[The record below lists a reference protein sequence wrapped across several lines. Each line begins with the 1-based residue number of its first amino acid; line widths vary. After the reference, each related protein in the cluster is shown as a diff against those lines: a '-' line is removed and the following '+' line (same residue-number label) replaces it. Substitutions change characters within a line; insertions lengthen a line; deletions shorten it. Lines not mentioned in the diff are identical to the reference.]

1 MKKLFTL
8 LLAALMLLSLA
19 ACGVPQ
25 SDNSGTTANDA
36 QAATGDAAGNDTTAA
51 VETTA
56 AELSFQEVT
65 VVDNEYCTIKITGID
80 PDNLFG
86 YTLNAYLENKS
97 ADKTYMFSVQSAS
110 VNGVQSDPLFASEV
124 AAGKKANEN
133 IIFTSPDLEENGIVD
148 YTDIELSFR
157 VYDSDDWMAEPV
169 AEPVTHVYPYG
180 EANAVSFTREA
191 QDTDIVLV
199 DNEFATVIVTGF
211 EKDDIWGYSAN
222 LYLVNKT
229 DASVM
234 FSVDDA
240 SVNGF
245 MLDPLFATSVN
256 AGKCAFSSVTWMQN
270 SLDENSI
277 TEVETIEFL
286 LRAYQA
292 DDIFAED
299 LVNQTVTLN
308 P

>member
-8 LLAALMLLSLA
+8 LLAALMLLSLT
-19 ACGVPQ
+19 ACGAPQ

-36 QAATGDAAGNDTTAA
+36 QAATGEAAGNDTTAA
-51 VETTA
+51 IETTA
-56 AELSFQEVT
+56 AELSFQELT

-86 YTLNAYLENKS
+86 YTLNAHLENKS
-97 ADKTYMFSVQSAS
+97 SDKTYMFSVQSAS

-124 AAGKKANEN
+124 AAGKKANET
-133 IIFTSPDLEENGIVD
+133 ITFMSPELEENGIVD
-148 YTDIELSFR
+148 FTDIELAFR
-157 VYDSDDWMAEPV
+157 VYDSDDWMADPV
-169 AEPVTHVYPYG
+169 AEPIVHVYPYG
-180 EANAVSFTREA
+180 EENAVAFTREA
-191 QDTDIVLV
+191 LENDIVLV

-211 EKDDIWGYSAN
+211 EMDDIWGYSAN

-245 MLDPLFATSVN
+245 MLDPFFATSVN

-299 LVNQTVTLN
+299 LVNQTITLN

>member
-1 MKKLFTL
+1 MKKLFAL
-8 LLAALMLLSLA
+8 LLAGLMLLSLA
-19 ACGVPQ
+19 ACGAPQ
-25 SDNSGTTANDA
+25 SDDPGTTANDA
-36 QAATGDAAGNDTTAA
+36 QSATGNAAGNDTTAA
-51 VETTA
+51 IETTA
-56 AELSFQEVT
+56 AELSFQELT
-65 VVDNEYCTIKITGID
+65 VVDNEYCTIKITGIE

-97 ADKTYMFSVQSAS
+97 ADKNYMFSIQAAS
-110 VNGVQSDPLFASEV
+110 VNGVQTETLFASEV

-133 IIFTSPDLEENGIVD
+133 ITFMSPDLEENGIVD
-148 YTDIELSFR
+148 YTDIELAFR

-169 AEPVTHVYPYG
+169 AEPVVHVYPYG
-180 EANAVSFTREA
+180 EENAVAYTREA
-191 QDTDIVLV
+191 QESDIVLV

-211 EKDDIWGYSAN
+211 KMDDIWGYSAD
-222 LYLVNKT
+222 LYLVNKADST
-229 DASVM
+229 VM

-245 MLDPLFATSVN
+245 MLNPLFAASVN

-270 SLDENSI
+270 SLDENNI
-277 TEVETIEFL
+277 TDVETIEFL
-286 LRAYQA
+286 LRAYQT
-292 DDIFAED
+292 DDILAGD